1 MSRRLLPD
9 RGPLSAGAYALMVD
23 HLHSVG
29 ALDLFMLLRTDGDRW
44 WSADDV
50 REALRCPRRWA
61 VLHLEDLGE
70 AGLLDTHDDGVR
82 RYAFA
87 PRDDRLAE
95 AADALATAYSTR
107 TREVLQLLLAMPAP
121 ELSRSPATRSQRG

>member
-1 MSRRLLPD
+1 MSRRRLSD

-23 HLHSVG
+23 HLHSGG
-29 ALDLFMLLRTDGDRW
+29 ALDLFMLLRTDGERW

-70 AGLLDTHDDGVR
+70 AGLLERRGDGAR

-87 PRDDRLAE
+87 PRNERLAA
-95 AADALATAYSTR
+95 AADALAAAYATR
-107 TREVLQLLLAMPAP
+107 RREVLRLLLATPAP
-121 ELSRSPATRSQRG
+121 DLPRSPAAHSEGA